1 LDTLIIKW
9 SEYVT
14 SAVSPEGYPNS
25 DLPEIAVVGRSNVGK
40 SSIINFL
47 LNRKNLARV
56 GEIPG
61 KTRQI
66 NFFNAENKLM
76 LVDLPGYGYARVSK
90 TEKERW
96 RKTIES
102 YLLGR
107 TQLRLIIMVLDIR
120 HKPTEDD
127 KLMYNWICTMGK
139 PHIVLANK
147 SDKISRAY
155 LSGNINQIRETLDI
169 VPGVPVIAVSSKK
182 RTGWNET
189 WDCISEM
196 IPGLIKI

>member
-1 LDTLIIKW
+1 LKIKW
-9 SEYVT
+9 SEHIAT
-14 SAVSPEGYPNS
+14 AVNPEDYPKS
-25 DLPEIAVVGRSNVGK
+25 DYPEIAVVGRSNVGK
-40 SSIINFL
+40 SSVINFL

-66 NFFNAENKLM
+66 NFFNMENKLL
-76 LVDLPGYGYARVSK
+76 LVDLPGYGYAKVSK
-90 TEKERW
+90 KEKERW
-96 RKTIES
+96 QKIVES
-102 YLLGR
+102 YLLLR
-107 TQLRLIIMVLDIR
+107 TQLRLIIMILDIR

-127 KLMYNWICTMGK
+127 KLMYDWICTMGK

-147 SDKISRAY
+147 SDKISRSY
-155 LSGNINQIRETLDI
+155 FSGNINLIRETLHI

-189 WDCISEM
+189 WECIIEI
-196 IPGLIKI
+196 IPDLLKV